1 MIPSPG
7 RMLLSLAPRRFGFME
22 FFQLQAF
29 VAVAELRSFG
39 QAAEELS
46 RSQPAISISIKKL
59 EDEIGVALLDRY
71 RRDVRLTDA
80 GQIVFEYAQKILNLR
95 SEISSAI
102 DELRQLHHGKVSIG
116 ANESTNLYLL
126 PKMILSYRGRYP
138 EIKVEVFRSSSVH
151 LPKEVKERNLDF
163 GIVAFD
169 PADPELVSFSILED
183 ELILVVPPKHRFA
196 KKRKV
201 TIQDLVQEI
210 FVAHNVQTPSRDYV
224 IGFFRRAGVPLNIG
238 IELSSME
245 TIKEFVQMNQGI
257 AILPKLALE
266 KELRE
271 RKLIR
276 VQLEGFEH
284 KRTLRVIYL
293 HDKVHS
299 QAAER
304 FLELLTA
311 KASSSYS

>member
-1 MIPSPG
+1 
-7 RMLLSLAPRRFGFME
+7 ME

-29 VAVAELRSFG
+29 IAVAELRSFG
-39 QAAEELS
+39 DAAEELA

-59 EDEIGVALLDRY
+59 EEEVGVPLLDRY
-71 RRDVRLTDA
+71 RRDIRLTDA

-95 SEISSAI
+95 SEISNSI
-102 DELRQLHHGKVSIG
+102 DELKQLHHGKVSIG

-126 PKMILSYRGRYP
+126 PKMILSYRSHYP
-138 EIKVEVFRSSSVH
+138 DIKVEVFRSSSVE
-151 LPKEVKERNLDF
+151 LPKEVKDRNLDF

-169 PADPELVSFSILED
+169 PGDPELVSFAIAED
-183 ELILVVPPKHRFA
+183 ELILVVPPKHRLA
-196 KKRKV
+196 RKRKV
-201 TIQDLVQEI
+201 TIQELGQEI

-271 RKLIR
+271 HKLIR
-276 VQLEGFEH
+276 VRVEGFEH

-311 KASSSYS
+311 RTQRSSSATIVPG

>member
-1 MIPSPG
+1 
-7 RMLLSLAPRRFGFME
+7 ME

-29 VAVAELRSFG
+29 VAVAEAHSFG
-39 QAAEELS
+39 RAAEELS
-46 RSQPAISISIKKL
+46 HSQPAISISIKKL
-59 EDEIGVALLDRY
+59 EEEIGVPLLDRF

-80 GQIVFEYAQKILNLR
+80 GQILFDYAQRILNLR
-95 SEISSAI
+95 SEVSAAI

-116 ANESTNLYLL
+116 ANESTNLYIL
-126 PKMILSYRGRYP
+126 PKMVLAYRERYP
-138 EIKVEVFRSSSVH
+138 QIKVEVFRSSSVQ

-169 PADPELVSFSILED
+169 PADPELASFPILQD
-183 ELILVVPPKHRFA
+183 ELILVVPPQHPFA

-201 TIQDLVQEI
+201 TMHDLGSET

-224 IGFFRRAGVPLNIG
+224 IETFRRAGVALNIG
-238 IELSSME
+238 IELSSIE
-245 TIKEFVQMNQGI
+245 TIKEFVEKNIGI

-266 KELRE
+266 KELQE

-276 VQLEGFEH
+276 VRVQNFEH

-293 HDKVHS
+293 RDKIHS

-304 FLELLTA
+304 FLELFTA
-311 KASSSYS
+311 RTSGPTTVPSF

>member
-1 MIPSPG
+1 
-7 RMLLSLAPRRFGFME
+7 ME

-29 VAVAELRSFG
+29 IAVAETHSFG
-39 QAAEELS
+39 RAAEELN
-46 RSQPAISISIKKL
+46 RSQPAISISIGKL
-59 EDEIGVALLDRY
+59 EKELGIALLDRY
-71 RRDVRLTDA
+71 RRDIRLTDG
-80 GQIVFEYAQKILNLR
+80 GQIVFDYAQRILNLR
-95 SEISSAI
+95 EEISGALE
-102 DELRQLHHGKVSIG
+102 ELRQLHHGKVSIG

-126 PKMILSYRGRYP
+126 PQMILDYRERYP
-138 EIKVEVFRSSSVH
+138 QIKVEVFRSSSAE

-169 PADPELVSFSILED
+169 PADPELATFPIRED
-183 ELILVVPPKHRFA
+183 ELILVVPPKHPLA

-201 TIQDLVQEI
+201 TIQQLGTET

-224 IGFFRRAGVPLNIG
+224 IQIFRRAGVPLNIG

-245 TIKEFVQMNQGI
+245 TIKQFVEMNQGI

-276 VQLEGFEH
+276 VRIEGFEH

-293 HDKVHS
+293 RDKVHS

-304 FLELLTA
+304 FLELFTGGPQNP
-311 KASSSYS
+311 